1 MGYALR
7 MEITLQQYEKTKGLL
22 PRQQGNVKLDNR
34 QVLTA
39 ILYILEHSCKWR
51 GLPERFGK
59 WHTIYKLYTYE
70 SMDQERRAESGR
82 RGMAASADHP
92 HPNGPM
98 PAKGTES

>member
-7 MEITLQQYEKTKGLL
+7 MEITLQQYEKIKGLP
-22 PRQQGNVKLDNR
+22 PRQQGNIKLENR

-59 WHTIYKLYTYE
+59 WHTIYTRMNRWTKNGVLNRVVAEWQCQQIIRIRTG
-70 SMDQERRAESGR
+70 RAAR
-82 RGMAASADHP
+82 
-92 HPNGPM
+92 
-98 PAKGTES
+98 